1 MVFVSYSTVD
11 QKAAEAVCASL
22 EAAGMPCWI
31 APRNILVGE
40 NWASSIV
47 DALESCEV
55 MVLVFSGQVNSSPY
69 IDREVS
75 YVQRRGAQLAI
86 FRVDEAEPGRPFRLF
101 ESEFAQALPS
111 DRAFEDRL
119 SQLRQT
125 VQKLLSGAAP
135 DSTRSASRPGMQAD
149 AIPLKVFTRLFHVG
163 MLTVVFVTGIRAVIS
178 AVALSEHWTHPIDA
192 DEARTYLMVSFP
204 LQAATEFALLTLIVL
219 WFCFACSR
227 FAVRRPDRVLDAF
240 LKTPANIVAPG
251 RLIRDLYVSAMPN
264 AEPGAAS
271 WWWPLMATAVAL
283 TIAMPIISGTSGRV
297 ATPMLLC
304 DFAITI
310 LWAVSICLFRVFRNR
325 VERATRS

>member
-69 IDREVS
+69 IDREVN

-135 DSTRSASRPGMQAD
+135 DSTRLASRPGMQAD
-149 AIPLKVFTRLFHVG
+149 AIPPKLFSRLFHVG
-163 MLTVVFVTGIRAVIS
+163 LLTVVFVTRNTAVIS
-178 AVALSEHWTHPIDA
+178 AVALSGTGRIGSTQIKLAPTSWSA
-192 DEARTYLMVSFP
+192 P
-204 LQAATEFALLTLIVL
+204 LRQPPSCLLTLIVL
-219 WFCFACSR
+219 WFASR
-227 FAVRRPDRVLDAF
+227 VRDSPFGRTGADTF
-240 LKTPANIVAPG
+240 LNAANIVAPG
-251 RLIRDLYVSAMPN
+251 RLVGTSMCPAMPN
-264 AEPGAAS
+264 ADPGRWLVVRPLAALCGAHIRMPVSRAPQS
-271 WWWPLMATAVAL
+271 WQLRAPVFRH
-283 TIAMPIISGTSGRV
+283 P
-297 ATPMLLC
+297 C
-304 DFAITI
+304 